1 MASHGSSN
9 ESLVAMQNIVVR
21 LDTNADIALGQE
33 PEVDIEDDKVSR
45 GHCEGGLLTCL
56 KDFIIPFFEILKI
69 PSMR

>member
-33 PEVDIEDDKVSR
+33 PEVDIEDDKVSLNLQQ
-45 GHCEGGLLTCL
+45 ETP
-56 KDFIIPFFEILKI
+56 KVS
-69 PSMR
+69 SMLIAMEFHSWEDI

>member
-45 GHCEGGLLTCL
+45 GHYEGGLLTCL
-56 KDFIIPFFEILKI
+56 KDFKTPFLMKY
-69 PSMR
+69 